1 MKFNCYQMNDGWKLH
16 GSHDLTRHPT
26 DKSTRGNG
34 FLLRVIYNYGP
45 PISTVIGRGNQFSTV
60 LKGLSLD
67 EISGFT

>member
-1 MKFNCYQMNDGWKLH
+1 MNDGLKLH
-16 GSHDLTRHPT
+16 GIHDLTRHPT

-34 FLLRVIYNYGP
+34 FLLRVMYNYGS
-45 PISTVIGRGNQFSTV
+45 PISTVIARGNQFSTV